1 MELGDGARHRRVLV
15 VDDAADNR
23 LLVVRA
29 LTREGFT
36 VEEAVDGPS
45 ALAAVADSAPDL
57 IVLDVTMPG
66 MSGIE
71 VLTQLRRTSSTPVI
85 FLTGRG
91 EEVDRVV
98 GLELGADDYMV
109 KPFSVSELAARVR
122 SVLRRCSAPPPRRLD
137 FGPLEIRPTERTVV
151 LNRELV
157 ELTPREFD
165 LLVMLARSPRQVF
178 SRAQLLESVWGSR
191 EGWQDPA
198 TVTEHVRRLR
208 RKLEAD
214 PDRPRWVVTDR
225 GVGYHFEP

>member
-1 MELGDGARHRRVLV
+1 MLV

-29 LTREGFT
+29 LSREGFT
-36 VEEAVDGPS
+36 VDEATDGPS
-45 ALAAVADSAPDL
+45 ALAAVADADPDL
-57 IVLDVTMPG
+57 IVLDVNMPG

-71 VLTQLRRTSSTPVI
+71 VLTELRRTSFTPVI
-85 FLTGRG
+85 FLTGRC

-98 GLELGADDYMV
+98 GLELGADDYIV

-122 SVLRRCSAPPPRRLD
+122 SVLRRTSTPPPQRLHV
-137 FGPLEIRPTERTVV
+137 GPLEIRPTQRTVLV
-151 LNRELV
+151 DHEVV
-157 ELTPREFD
+157 ELTPKEFD
-165 LLVMLARSPRQVF
+165 LLLVLARSPREVF

-191 EGWQDPA
+191 DGWQDPA

-214 PDRPRWVVTDR
+214 PDRPRWIVTDR
-225 GVGYHFEP
+225 GVGYHLEP